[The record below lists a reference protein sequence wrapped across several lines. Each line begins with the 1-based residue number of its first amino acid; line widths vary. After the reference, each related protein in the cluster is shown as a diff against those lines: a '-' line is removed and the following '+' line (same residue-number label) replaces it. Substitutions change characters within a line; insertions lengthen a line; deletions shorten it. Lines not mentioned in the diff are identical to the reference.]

1 MSDRLYADLK
11 PTDIIEE
18 GFVHDIAYWMWE
30 LWRWRRIKI
39 WLIDA
44 KRFDAFAWAFS
55 LRPNKRLEYIGQTD
69 EIEIINE
76 PISEEKKKKL
86 EAIEA
91 GTAEVLRQLGEEERT
106 NEADFLAEFASSSN
120 AATTR
125 VFLEQ
130 FEYVERIDQRI
141 VIAERSR
148 NAVYRVDR
156 HRASVWR
163 EKIRNIEE
171 TEFKDIKL
179 EKLRANGGKSAA

>member
-1 MSDRLYADLK
+1 L
-11 PTDIIEE
+11 P
-18 GFVHDIAYWMWE
+18 
-30 LWRWRRIKI
+30 
-39 WLIDA
+39 
-44 KRFDAFAWAFS
+44 
-55 LRPNKRLEYIGQTD
+55 PNKRLEYIGQTD

-148 NAVYRVDR
+148 NAVYREIDR

-171 TEFKDIKL
+171 AECKVIRP
-179 EKLRANGGKSAA
+179 EKLRCNGGKNSA